1 MNQIS
6 QKLAKLVKL
15 TVSKIYDLLPSRKHI
30 LPIGVLISL
39 GYLGTYYRLPLFFG
53 VDFLFGGIAILLG
66 TYIYG
71 ITTGGLIAIAAGICT
86 YFIWFHPYAGILLLL
101 EALWVG
107 IFLHQIKQKR
117 AHQDNTNRQTSHSMV
132 YLVLFYWL
140 GIGAPLC
147 FVFYHFILQFTINSA
162 ILIVFKQFVNEIF
175 NALIANLLVDYLPFR
190 RHKKITIQQV
200 IFHLLLIFVFV
211 PVLGTAFL
219 IGRQAYEYIHVNIDN
234 QLESSILETS
244 SDIRSWY
251 NQNIF
256 TLEKIADVSNL
267 YFQEN
272 KLEESK
278 LRLDILRESNPSFL
292 SVYITDNNGQVL
304 TSSIDSQNISKNF
317 LGQAEL
323 TNIIKSHQV
332 WQKAKSNQQFTIGK
346 VETSQLLPQIYLPI
360 VMPLVSQQK
369 NNGFVFAALNPQKIQ
384 ALLKAESLVWKVNS
398 VLIDQENNIIS
409 ISTIDPKFQDL
420 VDLKSPYSIN
430 KFKSNKEQWMPNTK
444 GASIMIQWRN
454 SFYVHRIQITDR
466 LPWQLII
473 GFSPVSYINILED
486 IHAKILAIVIVILFF
501 AVVVATVISRRL
513 INPITKLAKLT
524 TDLPQKISAQ
534 EDFAWGESQLSEI
547 DTLGYNFEAMR
558 RALREQFHKIQET
571 NQNLEQLVWQRSQ
584 QLIESNLKLERITD
598 AIPSAV
604 YQFLLYP
611 NGIYSAHFISKGAH
625 NIYELTAEQI
635 CDDINCIL
643 NLILPEDVSG
653 FIDSIQTSAQTLSNW
668 AYRYRIK
675 TPSGKVKWLS
685 AQAITSINSEGVVI
699 WNGVFND
706 ISDLKQA
713 EVALQKSEER
723 WQLGIQA
730 AGDGI
735 WDWDLQTGIIFFS
748 KRWRSMLGFSD
759 DRAASLPKDWRDL
772 LHPDDYEQVIQTEN
786 QYLKCQIPKYAIEC
800 RMRCYDGSYKW
811 ILIQAMAVWDDCGV
825 PIRMVGANN
834 DITPQKIALAAL
846 QERENNLETFVNVQR
861 HLIMESQTI
870 TDYHNILRFLGQIAD
885 CDCIKLFMMQLNER
899 GDYQLHL
906 YSTYS
911 PQTESST
918 NDTSL
923 SSNSSNHNL
932 DYNLNLEKMVAKY
945 WLNQLN
951 QGMVIQQNMISSN
964 PEQQQFLISQGIDSI
979 LLMPI
984 IVFNSCWGFLC
995 FHNYKYD
1002 QAFGNGEF
1010 SLLNAATSSLAL
1022 HLEREQTKLELLK
1035 AMESAQTANRAK
1047 SEFLA
1052 TMSHEIRT
1060 PMNGVIGM
1068 TSLLLDT
1075 ELTAEQYEF
1084 TEIIRSSGENLLGII
1099 NDVLD
1104 FAKIEAGKFTLNM
1117 SSLNLRNSIE
1127 EALDLIA
1134 STASSKGLEL
1144 SYYIE
1149 PEVPQ
1154 YVITDSTRLRQ
1165 ILVNLLNN
1173 AVKFTR
1179 QGSVELLVQLYSCKL
1194 NLDNLHQNQEA
1205 NHRNY
1210 IYEIKFSVKDTGI
1223 GIPPNRYERLFK
1235 PFSQVDSSHT
1245 REYGGTGLGLAIS
1258 RNLAQLMGGEMD
1270 FSSIEC
1276 VGSTFSFTITA
1287 ESVTNSQEAEIWEK
1301 DHDLAGKK
1309 LLIISDQNLNL
1320 LSITALAHKLNMVV
1334 THSQSI
1340 NEAMDFLNMTR
1351 LNVSKSNNYDSSLNK
1366 TIDIIIADIAVN
1378 EVDIIREKFSDLPI
1392 ILLVN
1397 NYAKNNTS
1405 SELIKY
1411 LSKPVKYSLLFK
1423 SLVQLNTSHYRQKTT
1438 VKEVDTLFNQDFA
1451 RQYPLDILLAEDNI
1465 VNQKVV
1471 MNFLRRL
1478 GYTPDLVANGIQA
1491 VNAIKKQSYNLILMD
1506 VHMPE
1511 MDGLTATKEINQL
1524 WQTLQ
1529 LQQDKPPWII
1539 ALTANAVE
1547 GDREICLAAGMNDYL
1562 SKPLQINHLVTALK
1576 KAALYSNHVI

>member
-1 MNQIS
+1 M
-6 QKLAKLVKL
+6 
-15 TVSKIYDLLPSRKHI
+15 T
-30 LPIGVLISL
+30 
-39 GYLGTYYRLPLFFG
+39 
-53 VDFLFGGIAILLG
+53 
-66 TYIYG
+66 
-71 ITTGGLIAIAAGICT
+71 
-86 YFIWFHPYAGILLLL
+86 
-101 EALWVG
+101 
-107 IFLHQIKQKR
+107 
-117 AHQDNTNRQTSHSMV
+117 
-132 YLVLFYWL
+132 
-140 GIGAPLC
+140 
-147 FVFYHFILQFTINSA
+147 
-162 ILIVFKQFVNEIF
+162 
-175 NALIANLLVDYLPFR
+175 
-190 RHKKITIQQV
+190 
-200 IFHLLLIFVFV
+200 
-211 PVLGTAFL
+211 
-219 IGRQAYEYIHVNIDN
+219 
-234 QLESSILETS
+234 
-244 SDIRSWY
+244 
-251 NQNIF
+251 
-256 TLEKIADVSNL
+256 
-267 YFQEN
+267 
-272 KLEESK
+272 
-278 LRLDILRESNPSFL
+278 
-292 SVYITDNNGQVL
+292 
-304 TSSIDSQNISKNF
+304 
-317 LGQAEL
+317 
-323 TNIIKSHQV
+323 
-332 WQKAKSNQQFTIGK
+332 
-346 VETSQLLPQIYLPI
+346 
-360 VMPLVSQQK
+360 
-369 NNGFVFAALNPQKIQ
+369 
-384 ALLKAESLVWKVNS
+384 
-398 VLIDQENNIIS
+398 
-409 ISTIDPKFQDL
+409 
-420 VDLKSPYSIN
+420 
-430 KFKSNKEQWMPNTK
+430 
-444 GASIMIQWRN
+444 QWRN
-454 SFYVHRIQITDR
+454 SFYVSRVQIAEK
-466 LPWQLII
+466 LPWQIII
-473 GFSPVSYINILED
+473 GFSPVKYINILED
-486 IHAKILAIVIVILFF
+486 IHTRILAIVIVILFF

-534 EDFAWGESQLSEI
+534 EDFAWGESQLAEI

-558 RALREQFHKIQET
+558 RALREQFHEIQET

-611 NGIYSAHFISKGAH
+611 NGIYSAHFISKGAY
-625 NIYELTAEQI
+625 NIYELTAEQV

-643 NLILPEDVSG
+643 NLVLPEDING
-653 FIDSIQTSAQTLSNW
+653 LIDSLQTSAQTLSNW

-685 AQAITSINSEGVVI
+685 AQAITSINGEGVVI

-713 EVALQKSEER
+713 EAALQKSEER

-748 KRWRSMLGFSD
+748 KRWCSMLGFLD
-759 DRAASLPKDWRDL
+759 DRATSLPKDWRDL
-772 LHPDDYEQVIQTEN
+772 LHPDDYEQVIQTED
-786 QYLKCQIPKYAIEC
+786 QYLKRQIPKYAIEC

-811 ILIQAMAVWDDCGV
+811 ILMQAMAVWDDCGV

-861 HLIMESQTI
+861 HLIMESQTV
-870 TDYHNILRFLGQIAD
+870 TDYHNILRVLGQIAD
-885 CDCIKLFMMQLNER
+885 CDCVKLFMMQLNER

-911 PQTESST
+911 PRTESST
-918 NDTSL
+918 TDTSL
-923 SSNSSNHNL
+923 GSNSPHHNL
-932 DYNLNLEKMVAKY
+932 DDNLNLEKMVAKY

-964 PEQQQFLISQGIDSI
+964 PEQQKFLVSQGIDSI

-1035 AMESAQTANRAK
+1035 AMESAQAANRAK

-1084 TEIIRSSGENLLGII
+1084 TEIIRSSGENLLSII

-1117 SSLNLRNSIE
+1117 NSLNLRNSIE

-1154 YVITDSTRLRQ
+1154 YIISDCTRLRQ

-1173 AVKFTR
+1173 AVKFTH

-1194 NLDNLHQNQEA
+1194 NLDNFHQNQEVS
-1205 NHRNY
+1205 HGNY

-1287 ESVTNSQEAEIWEK
+1287 ESVTNAQELEIWEK
-1301 DHDLAGKK
+1301 DHDLAGGK

-1320 LSITALAHKLNMVV
+1320 LSITDLAHKLNMVV
-1334 THSQSI
+1334 THSRSV
-1340 NEAMDFLNMTR
+1340 NEAMDFLNMTK
-1351 LNVSKSNNYDSSLNK
+1351 LNVSTSNNYSPSSNK
-1366 TIDIIIADIAVN
+1366 AVDIVIADVSVN
-1378 EVDIIREKFSDLPI
+1378 EVEVIREKFSDLPV
-1392 ILLVN
+1392 ILLIN

-1405 SELIKY
+1405 GELIKY

-1423 SLVQLNTSHYRQKTT
+1423 CLVQLNNVHYIQKTII
-1438 VKEVDTLFNQDFA
+1438 KEVESIFNQDFA
-1451 RQYPLDILLAEDNI
+1451 CQYPLDILLAEDNI

-1471 MNFLRRL
+1471 VNFLRRL
-1478 GYTPDLVANGIQA
+1478 GYTPDVVANGIQA
-1491 VNAIKKQSYNLILMD
+1491 IHAIKKQGYSLILMD

-1511 MDGLTATKEINQL
+1511 MDGLTATQEINQL

-1529 LQQDKPPWII
+1529 LQQKKLPWII

-1576 KAALYSNHVI
+1576 KAALYTNHAL